1 MGNKP
6 SGPMLDEEE
15 IQGICASTGFNRN
28 QLLRLHRRFVEL
40 DRDGNGYLTKDDM
53 MRITKLNVNPLG
65 ERVVDAFFTES
76 QDYSGMN
83 YRDYATEVPCEKVS
97 FPQFVKVLAR
107 FRPPSKKDANELNTR
122 LQKLR
127 FAFSMYDLEKNNY
140 ITRDEFRQILQKMV
154 GGNVSDEQ
162 LDSIVDRTI
171 GEADQAKDGQIS
183 FEEFCKAMQRTDVE
197 QKMSI
202 RFLS

>member
-6 SGPMLDEEE
+6 SGPTLDEGELSVV
-15 IQGICASTGFNRN
+15 CSDTGFTRN
-28 QLLRLHRRFVEL
+28 QVLRLHKRFAEL
-40 DRDGNGYLTKDDM
+40 DLENKGYLTKNDM
-53 MRITKLNVNPLG
+53 LHITKLNVNPLG
-65 ERVVDAFFTES
+65 DRIVDAFFTES
-76 QDYSGMN
+76 QDYAELDK
-83 YRDYATEVPCEKVS
+83 RDYENQAPCEKIT
-97 FPQFVKVLAR
+97 FNQFAKVLAR
-107 FRPPSKKDANELNTR
+107 FRPTNSKENSEINNR
-122 LQKLR
+122 IQKLR

-140 ITRDEFRQILQKMV
+140 ITRSEFRQLLMKMV

-171 GEADQAKDGQIS
+171 GEADQVQDGQIS
-183 FEEFCKAMQRTDVE
+183 FEEFCKAMQKTDVE